1 MRKWERLIL
10 LTGELRIFCMFRRSS
25 VFSSEVWACSSVTVP
40 LATMHKNFR
49 FSKFR
54 GSTVSWDENE
64 GVSSKVKVFF
74 LMTQTVAMEI
84 THQEKLVHRRDV
96 DHRAATSLS
105 LHRHKNILYFICQVA
120 KWKISYQ
127 EFLVMI
133 TRPLLHWYLYR
144 IHIAKPP
151 CLRHVL
157 LFFHS
162 IIDVTEWTP
171 RI

>member
-1 MRKWERLIL
+1 
-10 LTGELRIFCMFRRSS
+10 
-25 VFSSEVWACSSVTVP
+25 
-40 LATMHKNFR
+40 MHKNFR

-96 DHRAATSLS
+96 DHRVGTSLS
-105 LHRHKNILYFICQVA
+105 LYRHKNILYFICQVA

-144 IHIAKPP
+144 IRIAKPP

-157 LFFHS
+157 LFFSLYYWCYRMNSPYLAYVNSHHS
-162 IIDVTEWTP
+162 WTLFCSSINPSCSQIIASPFILYTDF
-171 RI
+171 